1 MGHYSMPFAKLLK
14 SVWNKNLQNLAYFS
28 FPYPLRSFLMR
39 MKGVKLGRNVIIG
52 SYVYID
58 DRCPE
63 RIEIGEGSMI
73 TARCIII
80 AHQRNLSEYRVGD
93 FIGDHPLKE
102 SFVKIGKGVHLGM
115 GSIVLPGVTIGDGS
129 IIGAGSVVSRDIP
142 SYVIAAGVPAKVIKE
157 IQGK

>member
-1 MGHYSMPFAKLLK
+1 MGHYSMPLSKFFL
-14 SVWNKNLQNLAYFS
+14 SMWNKIMQNLAYFA
-28 FPYPLRSFLMR
+28 FPYPVRSFLMR
-39 MKGVKLGRNVIIG
+39 MKGVKLGKKVIIG

-58 DRCPE
+58 DRCPR

-80 AHQRNLSEYRVGD
+80 AHQRDISNYRVGD

-102 SFVKIGKGVHLGM
+102 THVKIGKGVHIGM
-115 GSIVLPGVTIGDGS
+115 GSIVLPGVTIGDGA

-142 SYVIAAGVPAKVIKE
+142 PYVIAVGVPARVIKE
-157 IQGK
+157 IPER